1 MTRACTV
8 GIGALALIVPAARAQ
23 ADGGRPGYSAA
34 DVHFVTGMIAH
45 HAQAVLIAGWAP
57 THDASPA
64 LRALCERIVV
74 GQRDEIAIMQRWLE
88 ERHQPVP
95 DSDSRRHTM
104 PGMDHPTPMP
114 GMLTPEQM
122 AQLDAARG
130 PEFDRLFLTFMIQ
143 HHRGALTM
151 VRELVDTPGAARD
164 GPLFQIASDVSADQT
179 TEIDRMTRMLDGLSQ
194 PLERSPQ

>member
-8 GIGALALIVPAARAQ
+8 GIGALALLVPAARAQ

-104 PGMDHPTPMP
+104 RQPD
-114 GMLTPEQM
+114 E
-122 AQLDAARG
+122 
-130 PEFDRLFLTFMIQ
+130 RLFFRHGQKTELLALGFAES
-143 HHRGALTM
+143 RGRHT
-151 VRELVDTPGAARD
+151 DT
-164 GPLFQIASDVSADQT
+164 IA
-179 TEIDRMTRMLDGLSQ
+179 
-194 PLERSPQ
+194 

>member
-34 DVHFVTGMIAH
+34 DAHFVTGMIAH

-95 DSDSRRHTM
+95 DSDPRRHTM
-104 PGMDHPTPMP
+104 AGMDHPMLMP
-114 GMLTPEQM
+114 GMLTPAQL

-143 HHRGALTM
+143 HHRGAILM
-151 VRELVDTPGAARD
+151 VNQLFASPGGGEEEIVFR
-164 GPLFQIASDVSADQT
+164 FASDVYADQT
-179 TEIDRMTRMLDGLSQ
+179 TEIDRMSRMLLALNRSSQ
-194 PLERSPQ
+194 

>member
-1 MTRACTV
+1 MRIVRSSFFFSSRRRHTRCSRDWSSDV
-8 GIGALALIVPAARAQ
+8 CSSDLR
-23 ADGGRPGYSAA
+23 DRPGYSAA

-95 DSDSRRHTM
+95 DPDPPSPTM
-104 PGMDHPTPMP
+104 PGMDHPTLLP
-114 GMLTPEQM
+114 GMLTP
-122 AQLDAARG
+122 A
-130 PEFDRLFLTFMIQ
+130 
-143 HHRGALTM
+143 
-151 VRELVDTPGAARD
+151 
-164 GPLFQIASDVSADQT
+164 
-179 TEIDRMTRMLDGLSQ
+179 
-194 PLERSPQ
+194 

>member
-57 THDASPA
+57 THEASPA

-88 ERHQPVP
+88 ERHRAVP
-95 DSDSRRHTM
+95 EPDAHSHAT
-104 PGMDHPTPMP
+104 PGVDHPMLQP
-114 GMLTPEQM
+114 GMLTH
-122 AQLDAARG
+122 AHTALVAATRG
-130 PEFDRLFLTFMIQ
+130 P
-143 HHRGALTM
+143 A
-151 VRELVDTPGAARD
+151 
-164 GPLFQIASDVSADQT
+164 
-179 TEIDRMTRMLDGLSQ
+179 
-194 PLERSPQ
+194 